1 LVREGAEQVL
11 VRGRTV
17 ALPGQEAYPG
27 LGIEPEETPRV
38 NVFELCRCVADK
50 ERAAMLATPEELRQ
64 MIKPSMDLILQLNEW
79 NHPDVVDDSERPSGS
94 ETFQQLARV
103 LVTGDKSKYAPTNP
117 SNTHWSNWPDGG
129 TL

>member
-1 LVREGAEQVL
+1 
-11 VRGRTV
+11 
-17 ALPGQEAYPG
+17 
-27 LGIEPEETPRV
+27 
-38 NVFELCRCVADK
+38 
-50 ERAAMLATPEELRQ
+50 